1 VRRGWQSS
9 CRSARDL
16 ACGIVAVC
24 NAIEAYLGGLVLEEG
39 DGDVAEGG
47 VEDYALSVVGVA
59 ASLGTGGPGG
69 RLRGGA
75 GRGRALLVLAEH

>member
-1 VRRGWQSS
+1 LRRAWRSS

-16 ACGIVAVC
+16 DCVILAACD
-24 NAIEAYLGGLVLEEG
+24 AIEAYLGGLVLEQG

>member
-1 VRRGWQSS
+1 
-9 CRSARDL
+9 
-16 ACGIVAVC
+16 VAVC
-24 NAIEAYLGGLVLEEG
+24 NAIEAYLGGLILEEG
-39 DGDVAEGG
+39 NGNVTKGG

-59 ASLGTGGPGG
+59 ASLSTGRPGG

>member
-1 VRRGWQSS
+1 VDVR
-9 CRSARDL
+9 D
-16 ACGIVAVC
+16 
-24 NAIEAYLGGLVLEEG
+24 AIEAYLGGLVLEQG

-47 VEDYALSVVGVA
+47 VEDYTLGVVGVA
-59 ASLGTGGPGG
+59 ASLGTTGRPGG